1 MGSVVY
7 HVAGERAE
15 LREGEVRCVVVEGR
29 EVALYRIGGEFFAT
43 DDTCT
48 HAHGS
53 LSEGYVEGEEIE
65 CPLHGGCFN
74 IRTGEATCPPATEAL
89 ATYEV
94 KVEGEDIL
102 VGIRA

>member
-1 MGSVVY
+1 MGRGQY
-7 HVAGERAE
+7 HVVGARAD
-15 LREGEVRCVVVEGR
+15 LRDGEVTCVVVEGR
-29 EVALYRIGGEFFAT
+29 EIALYRIGDEFFAT

-53 LSEGYVEGEEIE
+53 LSEGYVEDGEIE

-74 IRTGEATCPPATEAL
+74 IRTGEATCPPATEPL

-94 KVEGEDIL
+94 RIEGEDIL
-102 VGIRA
+102 IGIPA

>member
-1 MGSVVY
+1 MGSVAY
-7 HVAGERAE
+7 HVVGKRAH
-15 LREGEVRCVVVEGR
+15 LREGDVKGVVVEGR
-29 EVALYRIGGEFFAT
+29 EIALYRIGGQFFAT

-48 HAHGS
+48 HAFGS

-65 CPLHGGCFN
+65 CPLHGGRFD

-94 KVEGEDIL
+94 RVDGEDIL
-102 VGIRA
+102 IGIPA

>member
-1 MGSVVY
+1 MGSVAY
-7 HVAGERAE
+7 HVVGETAH
-15 LREGEVRCVVVEGR
+15 LGEGEVKCVVVEGR
-29 EVALYRIGGEFFAT
+29 EIALYRIAGEFFAT

-65 CPLHGGCFN
+65 CPLHGARFN
-74 IRTGEATCPPATEAL
+74 IRTGEATCPPATEPL

-102 VGIRA
+102 IGIRA